1 MLVSQVQY
9 FFFFS
14 EKAQSFSVGKAV
26 WNICKMH
33 LLHKI
38 QNCWKFHKDGG
49 QFVKLSTDI
58 SWRQN
63 LCESGKWGRLQA
75 QCPGHHF
82 LRAIQSLLIW
92 PNICI
97 FRFAQKTFLYSFNTL
112 CYFSKLQTS
121 QTGIKRTAEE
131 GSLSW
136 TVGMGSIAI
145 RYENARVAR
154 VHKSR
159 SKWAKGAG
167 SDGCII

>member
-1 MLVSQVQY
+1 M
-9 FFFFS
+9 
-14 EKAQSFSVGKAV
+14 

-38 QNCWKFHKDGG
+38 QNCWKFHTDGG

-63 LCESGKWGRLQA
+63 LCEYESGADCRHSVPATIFSGQSNLCWSGRIFA
-75 QCPGHHF
+75 YSVS
-82 LRAIQSLLIW
+82 LRRLY
-92 PNICI
+92 
-97 FRFAQKTFLYSFNTL
+97 FLYSFNTL
-112 CYFSKLQTS
+112 YSFSKLQTS

-154 VHKSR
+154 LHKSR